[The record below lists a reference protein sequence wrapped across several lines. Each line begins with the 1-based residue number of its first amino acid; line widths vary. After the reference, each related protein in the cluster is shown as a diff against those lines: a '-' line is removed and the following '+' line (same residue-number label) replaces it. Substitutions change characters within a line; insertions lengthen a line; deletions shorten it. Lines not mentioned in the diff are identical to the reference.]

1 MNKNSNKSAAKINV
15 ELLKNNLLGKSYD
28 MKKGVKLEEI
38 FNYMIQQK
46 DQGGDCLQ
54 NIDSESII
62 FNNKD
67 KIPRTFE
74 VDMVGIIKIS
84 KDNNINEANKLNTRE
99 TSNSSKEKNIFE
111 FNLLNYSFCPKIDKK
126 YELKY
131 EDINIKYN
139 VKKLKIISNNNI
151 QMDLCQKLKEIGK
164 NKDSESKSSN
174 IFERA
179 RANINKK
186 EYDIDYVN
194 KIVEF
199 YGFLKNEFNAGQSG
213 YPNLI
218 KFAKLKTDSENKNY
232 DLFFFH
238 SVFKREL
245 DGAYKVIK
253 EYNFLEVSKLKEIKI
268 DDSSNSLFHP
278 GDILL
283 FELKDSVT
291 SNIALDCIKNNYKVI
306 NGFISILKKKKE
318 FQNCNFYYIGI
329 QEEDE
334 EPKKRKKNVRL

>member
-1 MNKNSNKSAAKINV
+1 MNKNNNKSAAKINV

-84 KDNNINEANKLNTRE
+84 KDNNINEANTLSTIE
-99 TSNSSKEKNIFE
+99 TSKSSKEKNIFE
-111 FNLLNYSFCPKIDKK
+111 FNLLKYSFCPKIDEK
-126 YELKY
+126 YKLKY

-139 VKKLKIISNNNI
+139 IKKLKIISKSKI

-179 RANINKK
+179 RANIN
-186 EYDIDYVN
+186 
-194 KIVEF
+194 
-199 YGFLKNEFNAGQSG
+199 
-213 YPNLI
+213 
-218 KFAKLKTDSENKNY
+218 
-232 DLFFFH
+232 
-238 SVFKREL
+238 
-245 DGAYKVIK
+245 
-253 EYNFLEVSKLKEIKI
+253 
-268 DDSSNSLFHP
+268 
-278 GDILL
+278 
-283 FELKDSVT
+283 
-291 SNIALDCIKNNYKVI
+291 
-306 NGFISILKKKKE
+306 
-318 FQNCNFYYIGI
+318 
-329 QEEDE
+329 
-334 EPKKRKKNVRL
+334 